1 MYHHE
6 TIRGE
11 ETYEILVFKSLIVF
25 VLINVLSNILINFY
39 LNNGR
44 MKESTLTVI
53 RG

>member
-1 MYHHE
+1 MK
-6 TIRGE
+6 GE

-25 VLINVLSNILINFY
+25 VLINVLSNILINFSK
-39 LNNGR
+39 